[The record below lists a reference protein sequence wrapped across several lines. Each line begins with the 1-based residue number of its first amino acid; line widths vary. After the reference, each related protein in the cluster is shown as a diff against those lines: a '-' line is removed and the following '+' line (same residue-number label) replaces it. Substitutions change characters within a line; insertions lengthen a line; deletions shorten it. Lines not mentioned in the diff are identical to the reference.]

1 MAPSMLPYNLVS
13 VLQLYKKDTDSVAG
27 WLASKAN
34 HYGYKSQ
41 TAEPNDKEAQN
52 KPSGRLK
59 GKAGKEAKSQATE
72 PKDKTDQKYIV
83 ALKDYVP
90 MAKFIAAHRK
100 PTIPVPVTVFNT
112 IGRVIDRRSSFR
124 AQMVKHG
131 IEVDENANQN
141 HLHFI
146 RVMETV
152 RETLRPNMKEVGKQK
167 SAESAECWSGK
178 HIDFQLSELLNSTF
192 SHVLSILEPLI
203 TMFPRPTQ
211 STFDTYEMMS
221 ILKTRCGVPGSD
233 AATLNLSVDQL
244 MAARFWNEALVFTT
258 HRTECSVMDKFSS
271 YVFESSE
278 DHVMSFELA
287 FALQVHLDVFH
298 IMRDDL
304 ARGSSE
310 FYKHAKDLRDQLQAF
325 VTSLSRPGSPL
336 GPPNVD
342 ESVCRLIQHLD
353 KILVYCDP
361 QGERTKP
368 EKGTRSQGKGTFEI
382 FEILPAFSGLYL
394 FHARV
399 DVADMALRLV
409 KDAGVMTVMVHL
421 HNAMEQLQMLK
432 APWVDTGSFQNCFEE
447 HDLFFMAKPKKRSDF
462 LKHVLIQLGCPP
474 SIEATAD
481 NGADALLPL
490 DSEERKKAKIRFTK
504 PKSKDRQQTTQL
516 SPDQQRRQFA
526 LALAGESRELA
537 FPYIGMHNLCVSLFH
552 NISDRCAST
561 LDALD
566 VRIDP
571 LKPMLDVMLKI
582 ISLATAH
589 EVVPLREAAEVI
601 QEHINKTAI
610 MTEKIANV
618 GAFDLIPIPN
628 FELYKIPRPM
638 FIEVIAEPEEDEEI
652 TIPFEDSDSSS
663 GEIEEIDE
671 VPHEKV
677 GEGSQSSV
685 IQ

>member
-1 MAPSMLPYNLVS
+1 
-13 VLQLYKKDTDSVAG
+13 
-27 WLASKAN
+27 
-34 HYGYKSQ
+34 
-41 TAEPNDKEAQN
+41 
-52 KPSGRLK
+52 
-59 GKAGKEAKSQATE
+59 
-72 PKDKTDQKYIV
+72 
-83 ALKDYVP
+83 
-90 MAKFIAAHRK
+90 
-100 PTIPVPVTVFNT
+100 
-112 IGRVIDRRSSFR
+112 
-124 AQMVKHG
+124 
-131 IEVDENANQN
+131 
-141 HLHFI
+141 
-146 RVMETV
+146 
-152 RETLRPNMKEVGKQK
+152 
-167 SAESAECWSGK
+167 
-178 HIDFQLSELLNSTF
+178 
-192 SHVLSILEPLI
+192 
-203 TMFPRPTQ
+203 MFPRPTQ
-211 STFDTYEMMS
+211 STFDTHEMMS

-244 MAARFWNEALVFTT
+244 MAARFWNEALVFAT
-258 HRTECSVMDKFSS
+258 HRTECSVMEKFSS

-304 ARGSSE
+304 PRGSSE

-336 GPPNVD
+336 CPPNVD
-342 ESVCRLIQHLD
+342 ESVCRLVQHFD

-368 EKGTRSQGKGTFEI
+368 EKGTRHKGGGTFEI
-382 FEILPAFSGLYL
+382 FEVLPAFSGLYL

-399 DVADMALRLV
+399 DVADMALRLA

-432 APWVDTGSFQNCFEE
+432 ALWVDMGSFQNCFEE
-447 HDLFFMAKPKKRSDF
+447 HDLFFMAKPKKRGDF

-474 SIEATAD
+474 SIVKYPNRGRNRREPREMFKSFTPEIQGVAPVSMIFAGIVHKRLIPNLSDDELAYILSASLYKEATAD
-481 NGADALLPL
+481 NGTDALVPL
-490 DSEERKKAKIRFTK
+490 DSEERKKTKIRFTK
-504 PKSKDRQQTTQL
+504 PKSKDRQQSTQL
-516 SPDQQRRQFA
+516 SPDQQLRQFA
-526 LALAGESRELA
+526 LALGGESRELA
-537 FPYIGMHNLCVSLFH
+537 FPYMGMHNLCVSLFH

-566 VRIDP
+566 LRTDP
-571 LKPMLDVMLKI
+571 LGPTLDVVLKI

-601 QEHINKTAI
+601 QEHINNKTAI

-638 FIEVIAEPEEDEEI
+638 FIEVIAEPDEDEEI

-663 GEIEEIDE
+663 GEMEEIDE

-677 GEGSQSSV
+677 GESSQSSV